1 MPHPHDDLA
10 AIRRLMEDSQAAAA
24 DDGRHFLLWG
34 TLTAAGLLG
43 TYGAVV
49 GTLPVDPKWLWGV
62 LLALGWA
69 GSFWLGFRGARRARV
84 TTLGRRLLAVVWIA
98 AGVTL
103 TLIAAAGLLGS
114 AIDVRALSGLTS
126 VVIGGPFLATAALTG
141 ERWLGAV
148 AAAWWIA
155 GGVMLF
161 VPGLYTLPLLAAM
174 ALALQVA
181 PGAVL
186 YRRWR
191 RRTAAPAP
199 A

>member
-1 MPHPHDDLA
+1 MPHPQDDLA

-43 TYGAVV
+43 TYAAVAGA
-49 GTLPVDPKWLWGV
+49 LAVDPRWLWGV
-62 LLALGWA
+62 LLAVGWA
-69 GSFWLGFRGARRARV
+69 GSIWLGFRGARGTRV
-84 TTLGRRLLAVVWIA
+84 TTLGRRLLALVWIA
-98 AGVTL
+98 CGVTM
-103 TLIAAAGLLGS
+103 TLIAAAGLLGG
-114 AIDVRALSGLTS
+114 AVDVRALSGLMA
-126 VVIGGPFLATAALTG
+126 VVVGGPYLASAALTG
-141 ERWLGAV
+141 ERWLAAV

-174 ALALQVA
+174 ALAFQAA
-181 PGAVL
+181 PGALL

-191 RRTAAPAP
+191 RRAAPAP